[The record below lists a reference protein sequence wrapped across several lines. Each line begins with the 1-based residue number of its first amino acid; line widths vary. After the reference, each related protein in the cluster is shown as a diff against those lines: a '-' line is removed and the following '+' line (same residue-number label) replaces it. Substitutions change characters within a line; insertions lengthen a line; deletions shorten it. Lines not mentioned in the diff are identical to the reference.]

1 MKYIA
6 GLDLGQSADPTA
18 LVIAEQLTVEVKEDK
33 EQHAYHIR
41 HVERFPLGTSYPS
54 IVKQVKDILERPS
67 LMGMVTLALD
77 YTGVG
82 RPVADMFEQARLSCP
97 IYAVSIH
104 GGDAVNWDP
113 DQKHVRVP
121 KRDLVAVV
129 QVLLQSERLKI
140 ADSLPQA
147 PILIKEL
154 LNFRV
159 KIDPLTAHDSYA
171 AWREGMHDDLVLA
184 TALACWI
191 GEELKGE
198 MFAGFK
204 APEAF
209 KRQPIEGELPTV
221 RLATEE
227 ELKRA
232 QTDILWQ
239 GLRQHFRRQR

>member
-18 LVIAEQLTVEVKEDK
+18 LVIAERLTVEVKEEGK
-33 EQHAYHIR
+33 EPRHAYHVR

-54 IVKQVKDILERPS
+54 IVQQVKDVLERPS
-67 LMGMVTLALD
+67 LMGRVTLALD

-82 RPVADMFEQARLSCP
+82 RPVADMFEHARLSCP

-104 GGDAVNWDP
+104 GGDAVNWDG
-113 DQKHVRVP
+113 DGRHVRVP

-129 QVLLQSERLKI
+129 QVLLQGEWLKI
-140 ADSLPQA
+140 ADALPQA

-171 AWREGMHDDLVLA
+171 AWRDNLHDDLVLA
-184 TALACWI
+184 TALACWL
-191 GEELKGE
+191 GERPREYA
-198 MFAGFK
+198 MC
-204 APEAF
+204 
-209 KRQPIEGELPTV
+209 EGYV
-221 RLATEE
+221 SYRKQAASLATETVPFSTE
-227 ELKRA
+227 EERRQA
-232 QTDILWQ
+232 QTAILWQ
-239 GLRQHFRRQR
+239 QVHRVFRRR